1 MATGNEKTNDAGGPS
16 AGGLEEFIANQQAI
30 QRAQA
35 SNEPGENIDDGKL
48 SQFLS
53 RAFSESRRMN
63 NEVEKS
69 RAKSEKMH
77 QILGAERVSSWCKEH
92 AAEVLTQQ
100 QQDLVEGTSKP

>member
-1 MATGNEKTNDAGGPS
+1 
-16 AGGLEEFIANQQAI
+16 
-30 QRAQA
+30 
-35 SNEPGENIDDGKL
+35 
-48 SQFLS
+48 
-53 RAFSESRRMN
+53 MN

>member
-1 MATGNEKTNDAGGPS
+1 MMLEIALEKLHGLRDSYMCSCAHTGC
-16 AGGLEEFIANQQAI
+16 
-30 QRAQA
+30 
-35 SNEPGENIDDGKL
+35 
-48 SQFLS
+48 
-53 RAFSESRRMN
+53 RMN